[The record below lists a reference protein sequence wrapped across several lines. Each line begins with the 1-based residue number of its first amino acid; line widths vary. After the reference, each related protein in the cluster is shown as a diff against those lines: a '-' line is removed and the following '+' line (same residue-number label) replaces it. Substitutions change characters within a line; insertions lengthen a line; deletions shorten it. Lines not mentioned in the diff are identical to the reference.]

1 MPDSRLTRQI
11 AAALRDERQRRDL
24 TQRRLADLAGLS
36 QGAVARIE
44 RGDRVPSLPV
54 VERLFA
60 ALGRQLRLTVE
71 PLDSHLD
78 AALDGLAGQPVVE
91 RLDELGLDRMIDAL
105 GELPY
110 VLTGATAALLQG
122 APLPVAAVEVAV
134 RWRDA
139 ARLTAFL
146 EREYGLRWNARWE
159 DWGGLR
165 IEPEEPGEHRW
176 QTRLGELRARMCDEL
191 PESVEVRH
199 GDRSYR
205 VEPLIEVELTDR
217 RAADLLHRHRQRR
230 HATPAGTA
238 PAHTGPAHTTP
249 AEAAPADTGPAHTTP
264 AEAAPAHTRPAHTT
278 PAGTAPADA
287 GSAG

>member
-11 AAALRDERQRRDL
+11 AAALRDERERREL

-36 QGAVARIE
+36 QGTVARIE

-60 ALGRQLRLTVE
+60 ALGQQLRLAVE

-78 AALDGLAGQPVVE
+78 AALAGLAGRPLAE
-91 RLDELGLDRMIDAL
+91 RLDELGLDRTLDAL

-122 APLPVAAVEVAV
+122 VPLPVAAVEVAV

-159 DWGGLR
+159 EWGGLR
-165 IEPEEPGEHRW
+165 LEPEEPGEHRW
-176 QTRLGELRARMCDEL
+176 QTRQGELRARMCDEL
-191 PESVEVRH
+191 PEPVEVRH
-199 GDRSYR
+199 GERSYR
-205 VEPLIEVELTDR
+205 VEPLIQVELTDR
-217 RAADLLHRHRQRR
+217 RAADLLRRHRQRL
-230 HATPAGTA
+230 G
-238 PAHTGPAHTTP
+238 
-249 AEAAPADTGPAHTTP
+249 AAPAARGPA
-264 AEAAPAHTRPAHTT
+264 R
-278 PAGTAPADA
+278 
-287 GSAG
+287 